1 MTEIEMLE
9 QEIAQKK
16 ERLKLL
22 KEMENP
28 HFHYEIVDEYFKK
41 QNYDHIVV
49 EKLKNHMRSLA
60 KTMTTAYEKM
70 NYVNKRCIHTSL
82 FVPKMEDIGAE
93 KIALCNEFFKEVM
106 PIIGKY
112 MDKFLEMN
120 KEGRNA

>member
-28 HFHYEIVDEYFKK
+28 HFHYEI
-41 QNYDHIVV
+41 
-49 EKLKNHMRSLA
+49 
-60 KTMTTAYEKM
+60 
-70 NYVNKRCIHTSL
+70 
-82 FVPKMEDIGAE
+82 
-93 KIALCNEFFKEVM
+93 
-106 PIIGKY
+106 

>member
-16 ERLKLL
+16 EKLKLL

-28 HFHYEIVDEYFKK
+28 HFHYEIVDAYFEHHNFEY
-41 QNYDHIVV
+41 IVV

-60 KTMTTAYEKM
+60 KTMTTAYVKLNYEK
-70 NYVNKRCIHTSL
+70 KRCLYTNL
-82 FVPKMEDIGAE
+82 LAPKMEDIGAE

-112 MDKFLEMN
+112 MDKFIEMN
-120 KEGRNA
+120 EEKKYA